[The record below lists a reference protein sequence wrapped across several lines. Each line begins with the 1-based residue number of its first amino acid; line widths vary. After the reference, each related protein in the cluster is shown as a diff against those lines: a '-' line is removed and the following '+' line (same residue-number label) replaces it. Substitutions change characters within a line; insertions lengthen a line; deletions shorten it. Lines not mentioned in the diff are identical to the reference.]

1 MSDTHDPEKPSR
13 VEEVATELND
23 LPGVHQVND
32 AIDHAEE
39 VVEEKA
45 KEVLG
50 HLHHHKD

>member
-1 MSDTHDPEKPSR
+1 
-13 VEEVATELND
+13 
-23 LPGVHQVND
+23 VHQVND